1 MTMPRL
7 AAIFET
13 TRAAYRL
20 PIWRTERSASMSHL
34 SCFYSQGED
43 PLKWLPEQMP
53 GLIEHLNLTPPE
65 MRCLY
70 PQWFGVWEYG
80 GPNYD
85 VVPTYDPAKSTA
97 QMRYTADALAAA
109 GFGPGSIPMC
119 FCDHEIPDPKG
130 FTNRSKFLRAATKPL
145 RDAFGSERVN
155 YTDATFK
162 GSIVE
167 WSGFRRLT
175 GSTIDRTDSVDCYTH
190 KPGDF
195 VRVIRNVLACRK
207 TGRVIPH
214 LPPKITE
221 HQDQAE
227 AESQIRA
234 MIHVCARVGITTF
247 FVASYEWPED
257 KWPRLVEVVTN
268 ACAEAEA
275 ITTQEANA

>member
-20 PIWRTERSASMSHL
+20 PIWRTERSASMAHL
-34 SCFYSQGED
+34 SCYYNPGED
-43 PLKWLPEQMP
+43 PTKWLPEQINTLTDH
-53 GLIEHLNLTPPE
+53 LIQTPVP

-70 PQWFGVWEYG
+70 PNWLGVWQYG
-80 GPNYD
+80 GSKGE
-85 VVPTYDPAKSTA
+85 VPPDYDPEIPLR
-97 QMRYTADALAAA
+97 QMQFVAEKLWLVLIGASSLPYL
-109 GFGPGSIPMC
+109 FL
-119 FCDHEIPDPKG
+119 DHEVSDPRG
-130 FTNRSKFLRAATKPL
+130 FAARSKFLRTVTKPIKDL
-145 RDAFGSERVN
+145 TGCERVN

-175 GSTIDRTDSVDCYTH
+175 GSTIDHTDSVDCYTK

-207 TGRVIPH
+207 TGKVIPH
-214 LPPKITE
+214 LPPKITD
-221 HQDQAE
+221 HQTQAE

-234 MIHVCARVGITTF
+234 MVHVCARAGITTF

-275 ITTQEANA
+275 ITTQEATA